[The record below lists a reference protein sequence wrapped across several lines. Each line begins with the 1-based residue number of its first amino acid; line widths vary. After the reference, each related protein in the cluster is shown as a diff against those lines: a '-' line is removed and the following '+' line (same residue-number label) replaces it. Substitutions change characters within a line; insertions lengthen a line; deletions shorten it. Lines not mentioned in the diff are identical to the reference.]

1 MKAYSHQALKTLT
14 IELARASVSHRR
26 WHMKRIIEETN
37 VSGLDALM
45 GEQVLLL
52 CGNYFYAGKLT
63 GVNKTLVE
71 LTDASIVY
79 ETGEWSAS
87 KWKDAQAMG
96 PGPTY
101 VRIQWIEAFRRGK

>member
-1 MKAYSHQALKTLT
+1 
-14 IELARASVSHRR
+14 
-26 WHMKRIIEETN
+26 MKRIVEETN
-37 VSGLDALM
+37 LTGLDALM

-63 GVNKTLVE
+63 GVNKTIAE

-79 ETGEWSAS
+79 ETGEWSA
-87 KWKDAQAMG
+87 KAWKDAQPMG
-96 PGPTY
+96 PGPTF